1 MTLHTLRSA
10 ALVPALLLL
19 LPLVGCAAGA
29 RVDEQSP
36 AEQRTQDRLREDVRT
51 LSVGYADRNAEDRDT
66 LDRAGRW
73 IAQRLESMGYRVRL
87 EQVDRDRPER
97 GFNVVAE
104 LLGTARPGEIVLI
117 GAHYDAEV
125 GTPGADDNA
134 SGVAAML
141 ELARRFADAP
151 GDRTIRWVGFTNEE
165 NSNSRGGVMGSFA
178 YARDAKGRN
187 EAIVA
192 MMSLEMLG
200 YYDDTPGSQRYP
212 FDSDMAARLGME
224 LPDTGDF
231 IGVVGRFE
239 DRDLVSQIS
248 ASMRSS
254 GRANVVEAA
263 LPAMVRAIWRSDHG
277 NFWLMGYNAVMITDT
292 SEYRTP
298 HYHQPSDTI
307 ETLDFDRMT
316 GVVDALEVAIRELA
330 TLGVDD

>member
-1 MTLHTLRSA
+1 MPLPKLTS
-10 ALVPALLLL
+10 ALLIPVLVLL
-19 LPLVGCAAGA
+19 LPLSGCAAGA
-29 RVDEQSP
+29 RIDEQTP
-36 AEQRTQDRLREDVRT
+36 EVRRTQDRIRDDVRV
-51 LSVGYADRNAEDRDT
+51 LSVEYSDRNAEDRAT

-73 IAQRLESMGYRVRL
+73 VADRLDSMGYSVRL
-87 EQVDRDRPER
+87 ERVNREQPER

-104 LLGTARPGEIVLI
+104 LRGVTRPDEIVLI

-125 GTPGADDNA
+125 DTPGADDNA

-141 ELARRFADAP
+141 ELARRFGDEP
-151 GDRTIRWVGFTNEE
+151 LDRTIRWVGFTNEE

-187 EAIVA
+187 EVIVA

-200 YYDDTPGSQRYP
+200 YYDETPGSQRYP

-231 IGVVGRFE
+231 IGVVGRLE
-239 DRDLVSQIS
+239 DRDLVGQIGS
-248 ASMRSS
+248 AMRGT

-277 NFWLMGYNAVMITDT
+277 NFWLAGYNAVMVTDT
-292 SEYRTP
+292 SEFRTP
-298 HYHQPSDTI
+298 HYHRPSDTI
-307 ETLDFDRMT
+307 ETLDFDRMA
-316 GVVDALEVAIRELA
+316 GVVDALEAAVRELA
-330 TLGVDD
+330 TVSTDG

>member
-1 MTLHTLRSA
+1 MKLILLPFA
-10 ALVPALLLL
+10 ALLIT
-19 LPLVGCAAGA
+19 GCAAGT
-29 RVDEQSP
+29 RVDQQTESTRTI
-36 AEQRTQDRLREDVRT
+36 EQRLVDDVRV
-51 LSVGYADRNAEDRDT
+51 LSIEYAQRNANNRGVLND
-66 LDRAGRW
+66 AGVW
-73 IAQRLESMGYRVRL
+73 VGQRLASMGYAVDL
-87 EQVDRDRPER
+87 EQVSESDPQR

-104 LLGTARPGEIVLI
+104 LRGTTRPGEIVLI
-117 GAHYDAEV
+117 GAHYDTEV
-125 GTPGADDNA
+125 NTPGADDNA

-141 ELARRFADAP
+141 ELARRFA
-151 GDRTIRWVGFTNEE
+151 GTQTDRTIRWVGFTNEE
-165 NSNSRGGVMGSFA
+165 NSNSAGGVMGSFVH
-178 YARDAKGRN
+178 AREAKNRN

-212 FDSDMAARLGME
+212 FDQAMAARLGME

-231 IGVVGRFE
+231 IGVVGRLE

-248 ASMRSS
+248 GAMRAS

-277 NFWLMGYNAVMITDT
+277 NFWLAGYDAVMITDT

-307 ETLDFDRMT
+307 ETLDFDRMS
-316 GVVDALEVAIRELA
+316 GVVDALEAAVRDLA
-330 TLGVDD
+330 TVE